1 MGGRS
6 GGNTPRQL
14 DAEACTC
21 WGVFLC
27 KRFNADTLRQQ
38 TRGAAE
44 GFGYGSTAL
53 QNLYSGTP
61 PSGDA
66 IDGRM
71 AAKRE
76 LRRFDLTALTIRL
89 RTHDERNAVERLKE
103 ATGKTTASRAI
114 LRAVHEWPDVVA
126 ELAAERR
133 RTAALIERLEALIAA
148 EDDLHRVTITRA
160 EAHKAATSSLEALRT
175 G

>member
-1 MGGRS
+1 
-6 GGNTPRQL
+6 
-14 DAEACTC
+14 
-21 WGVFLC
+21 
-27 KRFNADTLRQQ
+27 
-38 TRGAAE
+38 
-44 GFGYGSTAL
+44 
-53 QNLYSGTP
+53 
-61 PSGDA
+61 
-66 IDGRM
+66 M

-76 LRRFDLTALTIRL
+76 LRRFDLSALTIRL
-89 RTHDERNAVERLKE
+89 RTDDERNAVERLKE
-103 ATGKTTASRAI
+103 ATGKTIASRAI

-126 ELAAERR
+126 ELAADRR